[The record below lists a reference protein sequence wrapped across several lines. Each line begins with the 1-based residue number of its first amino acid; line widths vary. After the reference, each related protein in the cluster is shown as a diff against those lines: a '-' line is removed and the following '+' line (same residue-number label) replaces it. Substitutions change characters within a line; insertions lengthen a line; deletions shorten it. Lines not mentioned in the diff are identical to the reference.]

1 MALEDVLKE
10 IEERAKAQASE
21 IEREAEKEAES
32 RIIEA
37 EERAKALLNRTKE
50 DVDKH
55 RKEDIDRTR
64 AIEGIEKKKRIL
76 AEKRALVDGII
87 EKSIE
92 ELRETEEYRSFMER
106 VAELSKG
113 ADRIVVNDKDRK
125 FFGRNKTLETG
136 NVKGG
141 AVITEGELTMDY
153 SLEGLLAESIEAL
166 EREVEE
172 ELFGDE

>member
-32 RIIEA
+32 IIKEA
-37 EERAKALLNRTKE
+37 EERAKAMLDKAKE
-50 DVDKH
+50 DVEKR

-76 AEKRALVDGII
+76 AEKRELVDSVI

-106 VAELSKG
+106 VVELSRG
-113 ADRIVVNDKDRK
+113 ADRIVVNDEDRK
-125 FFGRNKTLETG
+125 LFGRNKALESG
-136 NVKGG
+136 NIKGG
-141 AVITEGELTMDY
+141 AIITEGELTMDY